1 MRSSQAEAATAI
13 ERMGRLA
20 EPLTDMGHK
29 LTDAIGDTQ
38 DRLVEA
44 RDSAGDAIA
53 DHPLRWTLAA
63 FVAGLIVGAI
73 LGNQRTQ

>member
-1 MRSSQAEAATAI
+1 MRTSRAEANTAI
-13 ERMGRLA
+13 ERLERLA
-20 EPLTDMGHK
+20 EPLTDMRHK

-44 RDSAGDAIA
+44 RDSAGDTIA

-73 LGNQRTQ
+73 LGHQRTQ